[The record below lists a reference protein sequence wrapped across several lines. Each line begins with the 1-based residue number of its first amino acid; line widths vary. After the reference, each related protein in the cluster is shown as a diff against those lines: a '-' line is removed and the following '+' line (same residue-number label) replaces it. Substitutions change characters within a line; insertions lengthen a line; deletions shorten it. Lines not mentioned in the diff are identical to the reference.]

1 MVTLEKIRDDLE
13 KKLQADK
20 ELRYVEVH
28 ADTLNEALADAALQL
43 DCRVAL
49 LEYEVV
55 EAGSNGFLG
64 MLKKP
69 WTIRAFVNASHVKK
83 VNKSSFDDIFADDEF
98 AEEDVIVNKDGLF
111 YVHYF
116 DDEINL
122 KVVLPM
128 GEGKPVALKE
138 VMQKVKN
145 SGTLSLDE
153 AAIKKYVIN
162 GTGGV
167 YEPIGK
173 YQHNK
178 AADALFTIEISN
190 DEMKADIIA
199 SSPAIGGSDLTSEK
213 IRNMLEIQGVVAGIN
228 DEKIDDFVDTPVYGI
243 PYTVAQAI
251 LPVDGRDAYIAYNFE
266 TDKSKLKSIEN
277 EAGQV
282 NYKERNQIQNV
293 VEGQPLAQK
302 MLPERGKA
310 GKTIFGRYLEAKNG
324 KDIPLPLGKN
334 VQVDSDGRTILA
346 STNGQVMLIGD
357 KIHVE
362 PILELNEVSIK
373 TGNITFLGTVRV
385 KGNVEDGFSI
395 KASGNIE
402 VSGAVGKCILE
413 ADGNIVVNQ
422 GIMGRDEGF
431 VKAGKSLWAKFIQ
444 NTKVEVEEYVIV
456 QDAIMNSD
464 ITSNKKI
471 LLVGKNAKIIGGH
484 FFATEEI
491 HAKVIGSSGGG
502 SETILEVGFDP
513 RAKKRLL
520 ELQEG
525 QSTLVRE
532 LDNLDLDISTL
543 ENMKKVRRSLPRD
556 KEENLQKLKK
566 RHDEISI
573 ETEQM
578 TAEIQ
583 EIQHHLRELKVIG
596 KVSVANTIFAGVKLY
611 IRDVKEDIR
620 VDEKAVTFALENG
633 FVRHN
638 KYEPLSEEDAKRVP
652 DGYSAN

>member
-1 MVTLEKIRDDLE
+1 MVTLEQIRNDLE
-13 KKLQADK
+13 KLLQADK
-20 ELRYVEVH
+20 DLHFVEVH
-28 ADTLNEALADAALQL
+28 ADTLNDALADAALQL
-43 DCRVAL
+43 DCRVSL
-49 LEYEVV
+49 LEYEVI
-55 EAGSNGFLG
+55 EAGSDGFMG
-64 MLKKP
+64 MMKKP
-69 WTIRAFVNASHVKK
+69 WTIRAYMNASQVKK
-83 VNKSSFDDIFADDEF
+83 TKKSNLDDIFAD
-98 AEEDVIVNKDGLF
+98 EELLEEEVNLDKDGLF
-111 YVHYF
+111 FVHYF
-116 DDEINL
+116 DEDINL
-122 KVVLPM
+122 KVVLPV
-128 GEGKPVALKE
+128 GNGKPVSLKE

-145 SGTLSLDE
+145 SWALSIDE
-153 AAIKKYVIN
+153 GAIKKYVTN

-167 YEPIGK
+167 YEPVGK

-178 AADALFTIEISN
+178 SADALFTVEIAN

-199 SSPAIGGSDLTSEK
+199 TSPAMGGSDLTAEK
-213 IRNMLEIQGVVAGIN
+213 IKNMLEIQGVVTGIN
-228 DEKIDDFVDTPVYGI
+228 DEKIDDFVDTPVYGV
-243 PYTVAQAI
+243 PYTVAEAI

-266 TDKSKLKSIEN
+266 TDRSKLKIIEN
-277 EAGQV
+277 ESGQV

-346 STNGQVMLIGD
+346 STNGQVMLIND

-373 TGNITFLGTVRV
+373 SGNITFLGTVRV

-402 VSGAVGKCILE
+402 VSGAVGKCVLE

-431 VKAGKSLWAKFIQ
+431 IKAGKSLWAKFIQ
-444 NTKVEVEEYVIV
+444 NTKVEVEEYVVV

-471 LLVGKNAKIIGGH
+471 LLLGKNAKIIGGH
-484 FFATEEI
+484 LFATEEI

-502 SETILEVGFDP
+502 SETVLEVGFDP

-520 ELQEG
+520 ELQDA
-525 QSTLVRE
+525 QSAIVRE

-543 ENMKKVRRSLPRD
+543 ENMKKVRKSLPRE

-573 ETEQM
+573 ESEQM
-578 TAEIQ
+578 TEEIQ
-583 EIQHHLRELKVIG
+583 QIQQHLRELKVIG
-596 KVSVANTIFAGVKLY
+596 KVSVANTIYSGVKLY

-638 KYEPLSEEDAKRVP
+638 KYEPLSQEDAKRVP
-652 DGYSAN
+652 DGYSTN

>member
-1 MVTLEKIRDDLE
+1 MVTLEQIRTDMEKLLETDKDLH
-13 KKLQADK
+13 
-20 ELRYVEVH
+20 YVEVR
-28 ADTLNEALADAALQL
+28 ADVLDEALADAAVQL
-43 DCRVAL
+43 DSRISL
-49 LEYEVV
+49 LQYEVV
-55 EAGSNGFLG
+55 EAGSNGFMG
-64 MLKKP
+64 MMKKP
-69 WTIRAFVNASHVKK
+69 WVIRAYIDPLKIKK
-83 VNKSSFDDIFADDEF
+83 SKKSSVEDIFADDEF
-98 AEEDVIVNKDGLF
+98 AEEEINIDRDGLF

-116 DDEINL
+116 DDKIFL
-122 KVVLPM
+122 KVVLPE
-128 GEGKPVALKE
+128 GEGKPVVLKDI
-138 VMQKVKN
+138 MQKVKN

-153 AAIKKYVIN
+153 GAIKRYAIN

-167 YEPIGK
+167 YEPVGQ

-178 AADALFTIEISN
+178 AADAIFTVEL
-190 DEMKADIIA
+190 ADDDMSATITA
-199 SSPAIGGSDLTSEK
+199 TSPAIGGADISADVIK
-213 IRNMLEIQGVVAGIN
+213 NKLESYGVVAGILG
-228 DEKIDDFVDTPVYGI
+228 EKIDEFVDIPVYGI

-251 LPVDGRDAYIAYNFE
+251 LPIDGRDAYIAYNFE
-266 TDKSKLKSIEN
+266 TDRTKLKMIEN
-277 EAGQV
+277 ESGQV

-310 GKTIFGRYLEAKNG
+310 GKTITGRYLEAKNG

-334 VQVDSDGRTILA
+334 VQVDSDGRTIIA
-346 STNGQVMLIGD
+346 STNGQVMLIND

-362 PILELNEVSIK
+362 PILEVNEVSIK

-385 KGNVEDGFSI
+385 KGNVEDGFNI

-402 VSGAVGKCILE
+402 IGGAVGKCVLE

-431 VKAGKSLWAKFIQ
+431 IKAGKSLWAKFIQ
-444 NTKVEVEEYVIV
+444 NAKVEVEEYVVV

-464 ITSNKKI
+464 IISNKKI

-484 FFATEEI
+484 LFATEEI

-502 SETILEVGFDP
+502 SETVLEVGFDP

-520 ELQEG
+520 ELQDK
-525 QSTLVRE
+525 QSVIIRE

-543 ENMKKVRRSLPRD
+543 ENMKKVRKTLPGD

-566 RHDEISI
+566 RHDEISV
-573 ETEQM
+573 ESEQM
-578 TAEIQ
+578 TEEIQ
-583 EIQHHLRELKVIG
+583 QIQHHLRELKVIG
-596 KVSVANTIFAGVKLY
+596 KISVANTIYAGVKIY
-611 IRDVKEDIR
+611 IRDVKEDILS
-620 VDEKAVTFALENG
+620 DEKAVTFVLDNI

-638 KYEPLSEEDAKRVP
+638 KYEPLSQEDAKRAP
-652 DGYSAN
+652 DGYSSN